1 MAKVIESLRD
11 TEITAIVSDAVTVI
25 VAEILSISEAPRI
38 PKIVINDV
46 EYGASNLSARAKGQ
60 LLAFNL
66 EKPSL

>member
-46 EYGASNLSARAKGQ
+46 EYGASNLSARA
-60 LLAFNL
+60 
-66 EKPSL
+66 